1 METLFFHHI
10 IDYLA
15 QPGDITSVTA
25 IEIGDGISIA
35 NDFELIGYTVG
46 YILDGWEGGTIL
58 DRKFFLFES
67 VDSLCNELLEIHG
80 YVHPWN
86 IPKEHL
92 GWISYRWISV
102 RTLLLLLAFEG
113 DEVITVQ
120 RQ

>member
-58 DRKFFLFES
+58 DRKFFLFEL